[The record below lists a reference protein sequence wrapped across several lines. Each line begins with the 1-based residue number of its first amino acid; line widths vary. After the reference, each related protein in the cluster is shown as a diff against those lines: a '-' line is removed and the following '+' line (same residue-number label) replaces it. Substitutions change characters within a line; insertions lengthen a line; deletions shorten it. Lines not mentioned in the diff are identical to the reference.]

1 MHNKQEE
8 IIGMFG
14 TVEYDKDYD
23 YKKLR
28 NRKISI
34 FSSDEDF
41 LEFSKEIPARI
52 HTVRNNLTS

>member
-41 LEFSKEIPARI
+41 IEFSKVIPLRI
-52 HTVRNNLTS
+52 HAVRNNL

>member
-28 NRKISI
+28 YRNINI
-34 FSSDEDF
+34 FSTDEDS
-41 LEFSKEIPARI
+41 LEFTKVIPVRI
-52 HTVRNNLTS
+52 HAIRNNL